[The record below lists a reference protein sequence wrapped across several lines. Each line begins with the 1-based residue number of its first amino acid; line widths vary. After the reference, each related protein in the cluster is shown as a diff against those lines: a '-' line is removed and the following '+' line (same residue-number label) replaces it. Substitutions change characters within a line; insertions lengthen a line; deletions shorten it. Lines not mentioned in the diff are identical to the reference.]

1 MAAGKNGVRERH
13 TQGKRETIFMG
24 LSAGAP
30 SPSRVSLARPF
41 FLAPFTSD
49 RLPRRLDLIE
59 FNCCAPVYTVNF
71 RL

>member
-24 LSAGAP
+24 LSGRR
-30 SPSRVSLARPF
+30 SLSLARPF

-49 RLPRRLDLIE
+49 RLPRRLDVIE